1 MTTNT
6 QSESARQAELEV
18 QYLTALMRRD
28 AKIHAE
34 RTRGESLL
42 VGREPVRV
50 VDEDDSAPRRP
61 ALSVFEDSYSVRFP

>member
-1 MTTNT
+1 MTLSK
-6 QSESARQAELEV
+6 QHAELETR
-18 QYLTALMRRD
+18 YLIALMQRD
-28 AKIHAE
+28 AKVHAE

-50 VDEDDSAPRRP
+50 VDDEDSAPRHP